1 MSGYAMT
8 DRIGGSDDES
18 RFVDLILRNPKNDLI
33 LERLGDL
40 GLPDAYLVSGCL
52 FQTVWN
58 CLSGK
63 APDADIL
70 DYDLFYY
77 DASELSWEAED
88 SVIRRCASEFADLEV
103 DVQVRNQARVHLWYA
118 NKFEVECPPLRSSR
132 DGIDHFL
139 NQSSCFGVRRAGRA
153 MEVYAPFG
161 YRDLFD
167 RVVRPNRRRPLPRV
181 YYEKTARWS
190 RCWPSLTVIPWQ

>member
-1 MSGYAMT
+1 MAESAL
-8 DRIGGSDDES
+8 SDEA
-18 RFVDLILRNPKNDLI
+18 RFVELILRNPNNEVI

-40 GLPDAYLVSGCL
+40 SLPDAYLVSGCL

-70 DYDLFYY
+70 DYDVFYY
-77 DASELSWEAED
+77 EASDLSWEAED
-88 SVIRRCASEFADLEV
+88 AVIRRCARAFADMSV

-118 NKFEVECPPLRSSR
+118 DKFRVDCPPLRSSR

-139 NQSSCFGVRRAGRA
+139 NESSCFGVRRVDRA
-153 MEVYAPFG
+153 VDVYAPFG

-167 RVVRPNRRRPLPRV
+167 GVVRPNRRRPLPGV
-181 YYEKTARWS
+181 YYEKAARWS
-190 RCWPSLTVIPWQ
+190 RCWPMLTVIRWQ